1 MRCSTLKRNI
11 LISSLAMLFAI
22 TCAWG
27 QTGTTSLRGV
37 VNDKTGAAIVNA
49 KVTLVNTSQGLKRET
64 ATNPSGESN
73 SLVFGNLNRRIWNCR

>member
-1 MRCSTLKRNI
+1 MKCSISILKRNI
-11 LISSLAMLFAI
+11 LISSLVMLFAI

-37 VNDKTGAAIVNA
+37 VSDKTGAAIVNA

-64 ATNPSGESN
+64 TSNPSGEYEIPA
-73 SLVFGNLNRRIWNCR
+73 LPPGTYC